1 MYWKMCKFYLKTYWK
16 MWELEKKT
24 KLRIVKLWENRFMV
38 QKKWMWITPS
48 SSWALVPARANEL
61 KEPVDYETAMAYI
74 EMYRPE
80 KEKEVVYE
88 VEF

>member
-1 MYWKMCKFYLKTYWK
+1 M
-16 MWELEKKT
+16 EEKKT